1 MTNEKFLLTND
12 KQCGIFAGIGGRNMK
27 NKNKSINFT
36 LGILSVLT
44 VIFVFLL
51 FSAPWAFAAF
61 SDFAGYG
68 ERKLHALI
76 FVFYACSPSAA
87 VTVVY
92 LFKFL
97 FAAKKHEVFTKNTV
111 KIVSVIS
118 WACFSA
124 VPLSIPLCF
133 YLYGAFPIPMAAFFA
148 GLLLRVFKNVI
159 KEGVRFKEEN
169 ELTI

>member
-1 MTNEKFLLTND
+1 
-12 KQCGIFAGIGGRNMK
+12 MK
-27 NKNKSINFT
+27 NKNKSVNFT
-36 LGILSVLT
+36 LAILAALT
-44 VIFVFLL
+44 VFFAFLL
-51 FSAPWAFAAF
+51 FSAPWVFAAF

-68 ERKLHALI
+68 EKKLHALVA
-76 FVFYACSPSAA
+76 VFYLCTPSAA
-87 VTVVY
+87 VTVIY

-97 FAAKKHEVFTKNTV
+97 FAAKKHEVFTGKTV
-111 KIVSVIS
+111 KTVSVIS

-133 YLYGAFPIPMAAFFA
+133 YLYGAFPIPLAAFFA
-148 GLLLRVFKNVI
+148 GLILRVIKNVI